1 MKFLLKIFNAW
12 LVALTASLS
21 MELLKVLLSIYVRVI
36 IYKGAEKILGI
47 FELTLKRAF
56 VFN

>member
-1 MKFLLKIFNAW
+1 MAGCPDSFSIYGAFEGIIAY
-12 LVALTASLS
+12 
-21 MELLKVLLSIYVRVI
+21 IYVRVF
-36 IYKGAEKILGI
+36 IYKGAEKKILGI